1 MYCAILCSTTPPSS
15 IPSPSHSKNID
26 TASPNWCPL
35 PTESFIFNHIHIEI
49 CHVTVSLLG
58 LVWNTTELPL
68 MHVRGEGVRRPMTI
82 SKGQRELNVNQHQ
95 QSICR
100 YIQGLKT
107 TTHAH
112 HTFRS
117 FIITMNIPL
126 VIICPP
132 TSYQTVWH
140 GYVYL
145 IFFIA
150 LHHPAWYL
158 TWFQFLWTWL
168 QN

>member
-1 MYCAILCSTTPPSS
+1 MYCAVLCSTR

-35 PTESFIFNHIHIEI
+35 PTESFIFDHIHIEI

-68 MHVRGEGVRRPMTI
+68 MHVRGQGVRRPMAI

>member
-1 MYCAILCSTTPPSS
+1 MLYCVEQHRPH
-15 IPSPSHSKNID
+15 PSPPIATPNIN
-26 TASPNWCPL
+26 TASLNWCPL
-35 PTESFIFNHIHIEI
+35 PTELFIFNHIHIEI

-82 SKGQRELNVNQHQ
+82 SKWQRELNVNQHQ

-145 IFFIA
+145 IFFIS
-150 LHHPAWYL
+150 LHHPAWFL